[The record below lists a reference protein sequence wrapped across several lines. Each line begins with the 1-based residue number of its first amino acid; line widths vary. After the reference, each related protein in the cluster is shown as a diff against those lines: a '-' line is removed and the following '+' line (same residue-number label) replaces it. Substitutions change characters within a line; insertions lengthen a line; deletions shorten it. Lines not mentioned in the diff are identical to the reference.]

1 MLNRKRN
8 PRGFTLVELLVV
20 IAIIGI
26 LIALLLPAV
35 QAAREAARRSQC
47 TNNLKQI
54 GLALHNYHD
63 VVGRFPAAW
72 YRIPTQEKRPG
83 WAWGTMLL
91 PYLEQGALYDQLAV
105 TTGIDFPAPANA
117 TTQTAVTAYHCPSA
131 RDANIN
137 PSREN
142 FGKSNYKPI
151 MGTVSYTSM
160 PTTTLPNGVF
170 GASTAFQFRD
180 IVDGTSNTFAFGET
194 YQGRLT
200 EAKPTSYLG
209 AIWPGLTTTVGWGG
223 GGGYLANNVDRRING
238 LSEHAFA
245 SPHPGGMMFVFC
257 DASVHYIAE
266 TIDGTAM
273 EILAKKASGLPV
285 PSGAF

>member
-1 MLNRKRN
+1 MLNRERN

-72 YRIPTQEKRPG
+72 YRITADQKRPG

-91 PYLEQGALYDQLAV
+91 PYVEQGALYDKLAV

-131 RDANIN
+131 RDQNIN

-142 FGKSNYKPI
+142 FAKSNYKPV
-151 MGTVSYTSM
+151 MGTQDASGM
-160 PTTTLPNGVF
+160 PTSTIPDGVF
-170 GASTAFQFRD
+170 GASSAVQFRD
-180 IVDGTSNTFAFGET
+180 IVDGTSNTFAFGEV

-200 EAKPTSYLG
+200 EQKPTSYLG
-209 AIWPGLTTTVGWGG
+209 GIWPGLSPTVGWGAA
-223 GGGYLANNVDRRING
+223 GGYLRNNADRRING